1 MSDAAPHP
9 TLKPCTGP
17 ACFLDRTT
25 PPHLIT
31 LVLVAGLAA
40 MSMNVFLPSL
50 PGMAAYF
57 GTDYAVMQ
65 LSVSAYLM
73 AVAVLQLIVG
83 PLADRF
89 GRRRV
94 LLWSTGLFAV
104 ATLGT
109 LMAPTAEL
117 FLIFRMMQAVV
128 AAGLV
133 LSRTIVRDLFDTD
146 EAASMIG
153 YVTMGMAL
161 VPLIAPGLGGMLDQA
176 FGWRAPFSLLLVC
189 AIAMVALLYFD
200 LGETA
205 RRTSA
210 SFAEQM
216 RDTPE
221 LLRARRFWGY
231 VACAAFCSGAF
242 FAFLGGAPY
251 LGSEHFGLAPG
262 ELGLY
267 LSTPALGYVAG
278 NFIAGRY
285 SKRIG
290 VNRMIFWG
298 TLLTTGGLVL
308 SLALYAWG
316 LQHPLTFFGL
326 VASVGLGNG
335 MALPNA
341 NAGLLSVR
349 PHLAGTASGLGGAF
363 MIGGG
368 AAMSV
373 LAGLLLGPDTG
384 PYPLQA
390 LMIAT
395 SAASIAAI
403 LYVIKRERTL
413 ASR

>member
-1 MSDAAPHP
+1 MAETAPHSH
-9 TLKPCTGP
+9 LKPCSGR

-25 PPHLIT
+25 PPHLVT
-31 LVLVAGLAA
+31 LVLMAGLAA
-40 MSMNVFLPSL
+40 MSMNIFLPSL
-50 PGMAAYF
+50 PGMTAYF
-57 GTDYAVMQ
+57 GTEYAVMQ

-73 AVAVLQLIVG
+73 AVAVMQLIVG

-89 GRRRV
+89 GRRRI
-94 LLWSTGLFAV
+94 LLWSTSAFAL

-109 LMAPTAEL
+109 LIAPSAEV
-117 FLIFRMMQAVV
+117 FLAFRMMQAVV
-128 AAGLV
+128 ATGLV
-133 LSRTIVRDLFDTD
+133 LSRTIVRDLFDEA

-161 VPLIAPGLGGMLDQA
+161 VPLVAPGLGGLLDQA
-176 FGWRAPFSLLLVC
+176 FGWRASFTLLLVS
-189 AIAMVALLYFD
+189 AIAMFALLYFD

-205 RRTSA
+205 RHTSA
-210 SFAEQM
+210 SFSEQL

-251 LGSEHFGLAPG
+251 LGTVHFGLAPA

-267 LSTPALGYVAG
+267 LSTPALGYVVG

-285 SKRIG
+285 SRRIG
-290 VNRMIFWG
+290 VNKMILWG
-298 TLLTTGGLVL
+298 TILSTLGLSLSLFLYLGGLT
-308 SLALYAWG
+308 
-316 LQHPLTFFGL
+316 HPLVFFGFL
-326 VASVGLGNG
+326 ASVGLGNG

-373 LAGLLLGPDTG
+373 LAGLLLSPDSG
-384 PYPLQA
+384 PYPLQF

-403 LYVIKRERTL
+403 FYVIQREKRL
-413 ASR
+413 AAG